1 MILVAIKARGGCL
14 NSLSQPE
21 FYAER
26 TYDAALIRRLM
37 GRMGPQIAEDG
48 LDIDTWEPDLLK
60 TCWLP
65 VFIEADPVALFSLDA
80 LNSVTAEMH
89 ANVLPA
95 YRALYRHDIAKIVF
109 SWILHNAKEYQ
120 KIVTTVPFLHRHIKR
135 YAGEMGMQVE
145 GISRS
150 SYIKD
155 NRLWDQ
161 WYMGITRSE
170 MQEVLA

>member
-1 MILVAIKARGGCL
+1 M
-14 NSLSQPE
+14 NSLLSQPE

-95 YRALYRHDIAKIVF
+95 YRAHYRHGVARAMYKWFLTTDYCKLTTVIP
-109 SWILHNAKEYQ
+109 ILHK
-120 KIVTTVPFLHRHIKR
+120 HIKL
-135 YAGEMGMQVE
+135 YAMQMGMKVE
-145 GISRS
+145 GLSRG
-150 SYIKD
+150 SYRKND
-155 NRLWDQ
+155 KLWDQ